1 MTKPTT
7 ATDRWLHFH
16 DTLSTLVYSSAQE
29 WGLATYLSTSILAF
43 HHLFAATSKH
53 AYASS
58 SNNNSTADASDSVD
72 AKTSLAGPRAPT
84 TAAELTRTNLATL
97 RDLQSS
103 LSIPLHRAF
112 RSPADL
118 SMDLLPYLVRI
129 LNPDIKPVVVGGSG
143 GHSGVVGTA
152 SVRRA
157 PEKARVTKAV
167 EAMVACGVKFEQGR
181 VEDVVDAG
189 AVTQI
194 SGVTTNA
201 GRIYR
206 MNPALDALSVFETAT
221 GGGLEK
227 VRFAVRQ
234 ILDQEYGRD
243 ATRRDHEARA
253 ARMQTPGGVADAHET
268 HNSDQD
274 KNNLA
279 AVVATTSSSTALKR
293 DFFGRSV
300 ASLASSSLT
309 ASADHAGPVRGAPQS
324 EGRIWVTY
332 HEGFSN
338 AVKKPITM
346 KELMEGM

>member
-1 MTKPTT
+1 
-7 ATDRWLHFH
+7 
-16 DTLSTLVYSSAQE
+16 
-29 WGLATYLSTSILAF
+29 
-43 HHLFAATSKH
+43 
-53 AYASS
+53 
-58 SNNNSTADASDSVD
+58 
-72 AKTSLAGPRAPT
+72 
-84 TAAELTRTNLATL
+84 
-97 RDLQSS
+97 
-103 LSIPLHRAF
+103 
-112 RSPADL
+112 
-118 SMDLLPYLVRI
+118 
-129 LNPDIKPVVVGGSG
+129 
-143 GHSGVVGTA
+143 
-152 SVRRA
+152 
-157 PEKARVTKAV
+157 
-167 EAMVACGVKFEQGR
+167 
-181 VEDVVDAG
+181 
-189 AVTQI
+189 
-194 SGVTTNA
+194 
-201 GRIYR
+201 
-206 MNPALDALSVFETAT
+206 
-221 GGGLEK
+221 
-227 VRFAVRQ
+227 
-234 ILDQEYGRD
+234 LDQEYGRD

>member
-1 MTKPTT
+1 
-7 ATDRWLHFH
+7 
-16 DTLSTLVYSSAQE
+16 
-29 WGLATYLSTSILAF
+29 LAAYLSTSILAF

-53 AYASS
+53 AYASGS
-58 SNNNSTADASDSVD
+58 SNGNSNADALDSSD

-84 TAAELTRTNLATL
+84 TANELTRTNLTTL

-143 GHSGVVGTA
+143 GSSGAAGTA

-157 PEKARVTKAV
+157 PEKARVIRAV

-189 AVTQI
+189 TATTM

-206 MNPALDALSVFETAT
+206 MNPALDAMSVFETAA
-221 GGGLEK
+221 GARLEK

-234 ILDQEYGRD
+234 VLNQEYGRD
-243 ATRRDHEARA
+243 ATRRDQEARA
-253 ARMQTPGGVADAHET
+253 ARMQTPGGILNIPSEQ
-268 HNSDQD
+268 NSDQD
-274 KNNLA
+274 KNSPT
-279 AVVATTSSSTALKR
+279 AVVATASTSTALKR
-293 DFFGRSV
+293 DFFGRPV
-300 ASLASSSLT
+300 VSLAGSS
-309 ASADHAGPVRGAPQS
+309 ASAVQSHATPETGATQNS
-324 EGRIWVTY
+324 GRIWVTY